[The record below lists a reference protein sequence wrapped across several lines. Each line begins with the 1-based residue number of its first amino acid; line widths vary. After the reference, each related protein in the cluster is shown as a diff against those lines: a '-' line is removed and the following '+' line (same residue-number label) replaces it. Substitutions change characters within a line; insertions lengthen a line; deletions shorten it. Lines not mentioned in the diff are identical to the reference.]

1 MAMSAPTTAPE
12 RQQWTGQIGFILSAL
27 GSAIG
32 LGNIWRFPGV
42 AYENG
47 GGAFLIPYLVALL
60 TAGIPILLLDYAIG
74 HRFRGSAPLALR
86 RVKKWLESLGWFQVM
101 ICIVIAI
108 YYAAILA
115 WAGSFFVF
123 SFTEAW
129 GDDPLTFFTKD
140 YLHLAD
146 APIITGQLVNT
157 DFVPAILI
165 PLILVWLATIV
176 VLALGV
182 AKGIEKANVIFI
194 PLLVAA
200 FLILVVRAITLPG
213 AADGL
218 NALFTPDFTKLGD
231 PNVWMAAYGQIFFS
245 LSIAFGIMITY
256 SSYRKRKA
264 NLTTPGIVVGF
275 GNSSFEI
282 LAGIGVFSIVGFMAH
297 EQGVAVSELSNLKG
311 TFLAFVTFPK
321 AISEMPGAPLFGALF
336 FACLLMAG
344 FTSLISILEVVS
356 SAVQDKFGLTPRT
369 AALIIGGACA
379 VVSVLLFSTAT
390 GLYTLDVMDAWAN
403 NIGVVFS
410 ALLSCVLLIWVC
422 RKGPELAYHLSV
434 LSTFKV
440 KWGWLALVGVVAPL
454 LLVIMFGGGL
464 IGYIQNGYDLSS
476 YTRSFEGVW
485 GWGAIGFCLLGTLIF
500 TLARWKK
507 DPDNFEAWPVFTTG
521 K

>member
-1 MAMSAPTTAPE
+1 MSAPAVAPE
-12 RQQWTGQIGFILSAL
+12 RQQWSGQVGFILSAL

-60 TAGIPILLLDYAIG
+60 TAGIPILLLDYAVG
-74 HRFRGSAPLALR
+74 HRFRGSAPLAFR

-129 GDDPLTFFTKD
+129 GTDPAAFFTGE
-140 YLHLAD
+140 YLHLPDGSAV
-146 APIITGQLVNT
+146 TGQLLSG
-157 DFVPAILI
+157 DFVVAILV

-182 AKGIEKANVIFI
+182 AKGIERANIIFI
-194 PLLVAA
+194 PLLVLA
-200 FLILVVRAITLPG
+200 FLILVIRAVTLPG

-218 NALFTPDFTKLGD
+218 NALFTPDFSKLGS
-231 PNVWMAAYGQIFFS
+231 PEVWMAAYGQIFFS

-297 EQGVAVSELSNLKG
+297 EQGVGVADLSNLKG

-321 AISEMPGAPLFGALF
+321 AISEMPGAPFFGALF
-336 FACLLMAG
+336 FASLLMAG

-356 SAVQDKFGLTPRT
+356 SAIQDKFGFKPRN
-369 AALIIGGACA
+369 AALIIGIPAA

-410 ALLSCVLLIWVC
+410 ALLSCVCLIWIV
-422 RKGPELAYHLSV
+422 RKGPELAYHLSA

-440 KWGWLALVGVVAPL
+440 KWGWLALVGGIAPAL
-454 LLVIMFGGGL
+454 LAYMFIGGF
-464 IGYIQNGYDLSS
+464 INYIQNGYDLSGYS
-476 YTRSFEGVW
+476 RAFEGLW
-485 GWGAIGFCLLGTLIF
+485 GWGAIGFCLIGTAAF
-500 TLARWKK
+500 TLAKWKK
-507 DPDNFEAWPVFTTG
+507 DPDAFVPWPDYNRIE